1 MLSQSVMRS
10 LERFYTCLV
19 AKDGIQGFDAMLAWS
34 CNFCAI
40 KLIWRVAC
48 SCRRKKGLNPTGFQ
62 SESSSTGAYRG
73 QVSNKT
79 SRTGNCRS
87 CHKNK
92 NVSRWSCV
100 ARCEG
105 VISGIEMGSCRQ
117 APEAGLPS
125 SLPWFKPQNE
135 IQGFPKSGPKL
146 EFLIAFYVCK
156 RPLRRLRA
164 CILSKEICAAT
175 LGAKQGSFQHQ
186 PGLDNVTCQTQTS

>member
-1 MLSQSVMRS
+1 MSPALAAGGKRALILPASSRNHQALAPIGDKYQTKPAG
-10 LERFYTCLV
+10 LETV
-19 AKDGIQGFDAMLAWS
+19 A
-34 CNFCAI
+34 
-40 KLIWRVAC
+40 VVT
-48 SCRRKKGLNPTGFQ
+48 KK
-62 SESSSTGAYRG
+62 
-73 QVSNKT
+73 
-79 SRTGNCRS
+79 
-87 CHKNK
+87 K

-175 LGAKQGSFQHQ
+175 FGAKQGSFQHQ